1 MRNILIAVRNI
12 LIAVAA
18 AAVLGACAV
27 GPDYHRPQ
35 LQAPAAFAGAAEPVY
50 SSDAVRVRFWMLFGD
65 DTLDRLEDDALAA
78 NHDLRIAVA
87 HLQASR
93 ALLSQDRLDL
103 APTVTSGGGYTRQ
116 EYPPS
121 EAFGSPTA
129 LDERYYDAGFD
140 ASWELDLFGR
150 VRREVQAGR
159 AEVERS
165 EATLQDARVSVTAE
179 VASTYFE
186 LRGAQTE
193 LDVRRR
199 NVDNQRS
206 TLQLTQSLLDAGRGT
221 ELDTQR
227 AEAQLRST
235 LADIPPLQAEV
246 ARDIHRLGV
255 LTGREPEALRDRLAL
270 PRTLPALPRVTAIGD
285 PAGLLRR
292 RPDIRAAER
301 ELAASTAR
309 IGVAVGDLFPKVT
322 FDGNFGYAAGQLS
335 QLGTAGART
344 FLIGPSIS
352 WAAFDLG
359 RVRARI
365 RGARAD
371 TDAALAS
378 YQQTVLRALEETE
391 NALVTH
397 ARTRDQLVQLAAAAD
412 ASHAA
417 AGIARARYQGGLVG
431 FLEVLDAER
440 TELQADAA
448 LAQARTDAATS
459 LVALYKA
466 LGGSWQ
472 QAPAAV
478 QLKSAAPVAAGHRA
492 LQAPLA
498 ALQAQPGSPR
508 ARIE

>member
-1 MRNILIAVRNI
+1 MIRPLALSIAA
-12 LIAVAA
+12 AVAA
-18 AAVLGACAV
+18 LLAACAV

-35 LQAPAAFAGAAEPVY
+35 LDTPAAFTGGAEPVY
-50 SSDAVRVRFWMLFGD
+50 SGDAATARFWTLFGE

-93 ALLSQDRLDL
+93 ALLTQDRLDL
-103 APTVTSGGGYTRQ
+103 APTITGSGGYTRQ
-116 EYPPS
+116 EYPPA
-121 EAFGSPTA
+121 EAFGSPAA
-129 LDERYYDAGFD
+129 LDERYYNAGFD
-140 ASWELDLFGR
+140 AYWELDLFGR
-150 VRREVQAGR
+150 VRREVEAGH
-159 AEVERS
+159 AELERS
-165 EATLQDARVSVTAE
+165 EATLQDAQVSVTAE
-179 VASTYFE
+179 VARTYFD

-193 LDVRRR
+193 LDVNRR
-199 NVDNQRS
+199 NVENQRS
-206 TLQLTQSLLDAGRGT
+206 TLQLTQSLLSAGRGT

-235 LADIPPLQAEV
+235 LATLPPLEAQV

-255 LTGREPEALRDRLAL
+255 LTGRQPEALRDQLAP
-270 PRTLPALPRVTAIGD
+270 PRTLPDLPQITAIGD

-292 RPDIRAAER
+292 RPDIRVAER

-335 QLGTAGART
+335 QLGTAGTKT

-365 RGARAD
+365 RGARAE
-371 TDAALAS
+371 TDASLAA
-378 YQQTVLRALEETE
+378 YEQAVLRALEETE
-391 NALVTH
+391 NTLVTH

-412 ASHAA
+412 ASRAA
-417 AGIARARYQGGLVG
+417 AGIARARYEGGLVG

-440 TELQADAA
+440 TELQAEEA
-448 LAQARTDAATS
+448 LAQGRTDAATS
-459 LVALYKA
+459 LVAVYKA

-472 QAPAAV
+472 GAPAPGRVASAV
-478 QLKSAAPVAAGHRA
+478 ELKPAITVAAA
-492 LQAPLA
+492 QLESLA
-498 ALQAQPGSPR
+498 AAAQPPQR
-508 ARIE
+508 